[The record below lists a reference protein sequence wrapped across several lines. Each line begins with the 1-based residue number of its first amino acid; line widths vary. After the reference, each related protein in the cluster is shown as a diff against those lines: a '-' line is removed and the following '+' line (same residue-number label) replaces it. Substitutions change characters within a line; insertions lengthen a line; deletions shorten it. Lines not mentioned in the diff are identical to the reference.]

1 LAILLFIVLIEL
13 PWALVGL
20 LKPYLWIGGIAGL
33 IIALN
38 LEFTSRRPRP
48 KQRTG
53 KCHWCGYDLRGNVSG
68 ICPECGTQ
76 IQKERALRRPPILK
90 TMLLGSNAGVW
101 LRRRLLYRNL
111 LVAFCALIA
120 FYFTPNRVI
129 FGKLTSPSP
138 KDFVDDVNTYFA
150 PVVRAA
156 YAYERD
162 TGHLPSSDLHELV
175 PGYLPSGTPGFLQR
189 PNQFFFFARF
199 NSYVIYDFNPG
210 QDAWRVEG
218 YVHGRI
224 PAAPIFRPPFASTQ
238 PTTKP

>member
-1 LAILLFIVLIEL
+1 MEL
-13 PWALVGL
+13 PWALAGF
-20 LKPYLWIGGIAGL
+20 LKPALCVGGVAGL
-33 IIALN
+33 GVALLIETDTRRSKRKQN
-38 LEFTSRRPRP
+38 L
-48 KQRTG
+48 G
-53 KCHWCGYDLRGNVSG
+53 KCHCCGYDLRGNVSG
-68 ICPECGTQ
+68 ICPYCGTH
-76 IQKERALRRPPILK
+76 IQKDRPLPRSPIFK
-90 TMLLGSNAGVW
+90 TMLLESEAGVW

-156 YAYERD
+156 YAYEHD

-175 PGYLPSGTPGFLQR
+175 PKYIPSGTTGFLER

-199 NSYVIYDFNPG
+199 NSYVIYDFSPG
-210 QDAWRVEG
+210 QEAWRVQG

-224 PAAPIFRPPFASTQ
+224 PAAPIFRPPFVSTQ